1 MYYYHILS
9 GATVTILTILFG
21 VMSLV
26 PLLTRPEDDPGA
38 IGPLEFPERCCEHAA
53 RPRRVSARLKARGG
67 SRVRK
72 VRNPEIS

>member
-26 PLLTRPEDDPGA
+26 PLLTRPEDKDEVA
-38 IGPLEFPERCCEHAA
+38 GPLGLPERCCAHAA
-53 RPRRVSARLKARGG
+53 RPKRASVTLRARRHF
-67 SRVRK
+67 SRAKRV
-72 VRNPEIS
+72 